1 MYNFNNNIIDPILD
15 FLKKNILSL
24 LIIIGIIII
33 VFMQNF
39 RIINSTMDFVN
50 KNIAIIILT
59 SLLFFCIAILLV
71 IFNIKFSPPKKP
83 QVVRE
88 IVIETFD
95 QTDDDSNLI
104 PSAQIKTD
112 EESEFSNILSL
123 SDDKL
128 RTNETCNKLTNKE
141 SCVSLGTCVWVTAQ
155 DNKEK
160 FRKCI
165 AASDVSK
172 GYIPGSEGPED
183 KCVKNSKGKFIP
195 WEEFYYLNNG
205 KMTKG
210 KGIETCD

>member
-1 MYNFNNNIIDPILD
+1 MYNNIIDSILD
-15 FLKKNILSL
+15 FFKKYILTFL
-24 LIIIGIIII
+24 FVIGIVIIIL
-33 VFMQNF
+33 MQNF
-39 RIINSTMDFVN
+39 SIINSTMDFVN
-50 KNIAIIILT
+50 KNVANIILT
-59 SLLFFCIAILLV
+59 SLMFFCIAILL
-71 IFNIKFSPPKKP
+71 IILNIKFYPPKKS

-112 EESEFSNILSL
+112 EDSEFSNILSL

-155 DNKEK
+155 DNKAK

-165 AASDVSK
+165 AASEVSK

-205 KMTKG
+205 KMIKG

>member
-1 MYNFNNNIIDPILD
+1 MYNNIIDSILD
-15 FLKKNILSL
+15 FFKKYILTFL
-24 LIIIGIIII
+24 FAIGIVIIIL
-33 VFMQNF
+33 MQNF
-39 RIINSTMDFVN
+39 SIINSTMDFVN
-50 KNIAIIILT
+50 KNVANIILT
-59 SLLFFCIAILLV
+59 SLMFFCIAILL
-71 IFNIKFSPPKKP
+71 IILNIKFYPPKKS

-112 EESEFSNILSL
+112 EDSEFSNILSL

-155 DNKEK
+155 DNKAK

-165 AASDVSK
+165 AASEVSK

-205 KMTKG
+205 KMIKG